1 MVEALGRVMSARTML
16 IAAWCCHGVLLAAAM
31 LGLLT
36 ASFDPGVRGVLAVS
50 AAAPL
55 LLAIPG
61 LRSGRRYT
69 FQWLALVLV
78 GFAGAAAVEVVAS
91 LGRSVLASA
100 VLLAA
105 LIELALLFVL
115 SRSRPAPRPARR
127 G

>member
-1 MVEALGRVMSARTML
+1 MSARSML
-16 IAAWCCHGVLLAAAM
+16 IAVWCCHGALLAAAL

-36 ASFDPGVRGVLAVS
+36 SSFDLAVRGVLALV

-55 LLAIPG
+55 VFAIPG

-91 LGRSVLASA
+91 LGRSVLATV

-105 LIELALLFVL
+105 LIELALLFAL
-115 SRSRPAPRPARR
+115 SRLRPAPRPAKR